1 MKAAFAVEGQGAGTL
16 YVESFHSILARTARL
31 RRVNLHYLIR
41 FLGATEQGGPDPKG
55 VKTIGQIQGGCET
68 TLRLLRQFARLEGS
82 ERCYGH
88 TFAKVSQNLGIQKLF
103 PLRMR
108 WCPACL
114 DPSTGMGYF
123 MLAHTLTDLVACPL
137 HRCALRD
144 RCSACGGQASTLLW
158 SPDRSVCRKCG
169 ASLVQPCASDHV
181 SSDQLR
187 ADAQFYRLIT
197 YATDPAQPAPP
208 TDWRAQLNAGI
219 QHLLAHHY
227 DNYGPSETARMRV
240 LSRARARLGWRSVV
254 QLAQIQAVDVVDLL
268 TAPTQA
274 LSPRLPGM
282 SVHLNVHSRRRR
294 VDRDLSVYFKR
305 TVEALLASPTMA
317 SLPSLKLLAI
327 IVGVS
332 YPFFWERHRK
342 LCAVYAEARQ
352 LRRVANSAAREPRL
366 PRPDEE
372 VSAADL
378 LDRMDPSAHD
388 LVMMHLGRYV
398 GTDGRIDSYP
408 NLKLPRPVR
417 WSTAKKKLN
426 VSATQPTTAHPQAC
440 EALHAGSVQGDF
452 LESQ

>member
-41 FLGATEQGGPDPKG
+41 FLGATEAGGPDPKG

-68 TLRLLRQFARLEGS
+68 TLRLLRQFARLDGS

-88 TFAKVSQNLGIQKLF
+88 TFAKVSENLGFHKLF

-114 DPSTGMGYF
+114 DPDTGMGYF
-123 MLAHTLTDLVACPL
+123 LLAHTLTDLVACPL
-137 HRCALRD
+137 HKCALRD
-144 RCSACGGQASTLLW
+144 RCPACGGQASTLLW
-158 SPDRSVCRKCG
+158 SPDRSVCGKCG
-169 ASLVQPCASDHV
+169 ASLVQPCAGDHV

-197 YATDPAQPAPP
+197 YVTDSDQPAPP

-219 QHLLAHHY
+219 QHLLAQHY
-227 DNYGPSETARMRV
+227 DAYGPTETARMRV
-240 LSRARARLGWRSVV
+240 LSRARARFGWKSVV
-254 QLAQIQAVDVVDLL
+254 QLAQMQAVDVVDLL

-282 SVHLNVHSRRRR
+282 SIHLNVHSRRRR
-294 VDRDLSVYFKR
+294 VDRDLAVYFER
-305 TVEALLASPTMA
+305 TVEALLASPPKVA
-317 SLPSLKLLAI
+317 LPSLKLLAI

-332 YPFFWERHRK
+332 YSFFWEHHRK

-352 LRRVANSAAREPRL
+352 LRRVSNNTAREPRL

-372 VSAADL
+372 ISTADL
-378 LDRMDPSAHD
+378 LDRLHPGARALFM
-388 LVMMHLGRYV
+388 VHLGRYV
-398 GTDGRIDSYP
+398 GTDGRVDSYP
-408 NLKLPRPVR
+408 DATLPRPVR
-417 WSTAKKKLN
+417 WSTARKQLRA
-426 VSATQPTTAHPQAC
+426 SETRSTTASPDAC
-440 EALHAGSVQGDF
+440 DALHARGGQGDPG
-452 LESQ
+452 EIK